1 MANIKIIYNL
11 IKINTKLTTKS
22 KIKWVILNATSEF
35 KASLHYNIH
44 SFWRLHDHKH
54 SKNSNIVI

>member
-1 MANIKIIYNL
+1 MANIKILYNL

-44 SFWRLHDHKH
+44 YFLRLFDHNH
-54 SKNSNIVI
+54 SKNSHILK